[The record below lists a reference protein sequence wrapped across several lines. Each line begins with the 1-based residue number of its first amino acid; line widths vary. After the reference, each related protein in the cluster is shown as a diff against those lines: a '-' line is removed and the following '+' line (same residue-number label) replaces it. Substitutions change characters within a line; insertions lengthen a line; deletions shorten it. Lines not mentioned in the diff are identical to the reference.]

1 MKNTLRIGLS
11 VVLLAVI
18 AMAQDKPPAE
28 KAPGDRI
35 GGLRF
40 IDVTEVTVVNVDVTV
55 RDKNGP
61 VQGLTIDDFQVYQD
75 GELQELTNFAAYTSE
90 TRKVTRAEA
99 ATPTEPAVETAAEAT
114 PSPAPPREPR
124 FVALFIDNENILP
137 LNRNRVLTPLK
148 AWVRDNL
155 QPPDQMMVVS
165 YQRSLKIPQPF
176 TSEADDVISA
186 LNSLKM
192 YTGGRSDVNSTR
204 RDIEQYMRDN
214 NTAGD
219 KYMQAMSR
227 VESFAREQRNNLVF
241 TVRSFQELVNT
252 MSGLPGKKSI
262 IYVSDGLPMTPG
274 LELFYEAQ
282 EVFREPTLVT
292 RSMSYSATDLF
303 RSLVTTAAA
312 SGVTVYAIDARGL
325 ETFLGIEA
333 ENRTSRS
340 TLSATMLRSNYQD
353 SIQYVADETGGLAI
367 INTNNVG
374 PGLERIADDMQTYY
388 SLGYRLVPTGKDR
401 PHRIEVK
408 VKDHPDYDL
417 SYKPLFIEKTLPT
430 KIADRVMSGLAYE
443 IDDNPL
449 TITLDSGEPQP
460 GSTGNWLLPVEIRI
474 PISSVALI
482 PDGDNL
488 VGYVMVYY
496 AARDNE
502 GKQSDLQRTEHQISV
517 PNADYDTAKHQHW
530 TVTASLLLEPGTY
543 RVSVGV
549 RDELTNQ
556 AGYASI
562 RRAVHPEEAQ
572 R

>member
-1 MKNTLRIGLS
+1 MKNSLRIGLS
-11 VVLLAVI
+11 AALVAVL
-18 AMAQDKPPAE
+18 AMAQDKPPTE
-28 KAPGDRI
+28 KAPADRI

-61 VQGLTIDDFQVYQD
+61 VRGLTIADFEVYQD
-75 GELQELTNFAAYTSE
+75 GELQELTNFAAYTTESRE
-90 TRKVTRAEA
+90 VEPV
-99 ATPTEPAVETAAEAT
+99 PTAVPASPEQEPAPVAA
-114 PSPAPPREPR
+114 PPAPPREPR
-124 FVALFIDNENILP
+124 FVALFVDNENILP

-155 QPPDQMMVVS
+155 RAPDQMMVVS

-176 TSEADDVISA
+176 TSDPDDVISA

-192 YTGGRSDVNSTR
+192 YTGGRSDVNSSR
-204 RDIEQYMRDN
+204 ADIEQYIRDSQN
-214 NTAGD
+214 EGD
-219 KYMQAMSR
+219 LYGQAMAR
-227 VESFAREQRNNLVF
+227 IESFAREQRNNLVF

-252 MSGLPGKKSI
+252 LSGLPGKKSI

-282 EVFREPTLVT
+282 EVYREPTLVT

-312 SGVTVYAIDARGL
+312 AGVTIYAIDARGL
-325 ETFLGIEA
+325 ETFLGVEA

-340 TLSATMLRSNYQD
+340 TLSATMMRSNYQD
-353 SIQYVADETGGLAI
+353 SIQFIADETGGLAI
-367 INTNNVG
+367 VNTNNVS
-374 PGLERIADDMQTYY
+374 PGLDRIADDMQTYY

-401 PHRIEVK
+401 PHRVEVR
-408 VKDHPDYDL
+408 VKGHPDYKL

-449 TITLDSGEPQP
+449 SIALSTGDPQP

-474 PISSVALI
+474 PIQNIALI

-488 VGYVMVYY
+488 VGYLMVYY

-502 GKQSDLQRTEHQISV
+502 GKQSDLQRTEHQV
-517 PNADYDTAKHQHW
+517 TVTDADYETARRQHW

-543 RVSVGV
+543 RISVGV

-556 AGYASI
+556 AGYASV
-562 RRAVHPEEAQ
+562 RRAVHPEEAE

>member
-1 MKNTLRIGLS
+1 MRNTLRAGLS
-11 VVLLAVI
+11 VALLAVI
-18 AMAQDKPPAE
+18 AMAQEKPPAE
-28 KAPGDRI
+28 KAPEDRV

-61 VQGLTIDDFQVYQD
+61 VSDLAMDDFEVYQD
-75 GELQELTNFAAYTSE
+75 GELQELTNFAAYTSAARATVTAAAPTATE
-90 TRKVTRAEA
+90 TPVEMAQ
-99 ATPTEPAVETAAEAT
+99 ETAAVPE
-114 PSPAPPREPR
+114 PPREPR

-155 QPPDQMMVVS
+155 HPPDQMMVVS

-176 TSEADDVISA
+176 TTSPEDVISA
-186 LNSLKM
+186 LNTLKM
-192 YTGGRSDVNSTR
+192 YTGGRSDVNSSR
-204 RDIEQYMRDN
+204 RDIEQYIRDRQN
-214 NTAGD
+214 EGD
-219 KYMQAMSR
+219 HYVQAMSR

-241 TVRSFQELVNT
+241 TVRAFQELVTT

-292 RSMSYSATDLF
+292 RSMTYSATDLF

-340 TLSATMLRSNYQD
+340 TLSASMLRSNYQD
-353 SIQYVADETGGLAI
+353 SLQYVADETGGMAI
-367 INTNNVG
+367 INTNNVA
-374 PGLERIADDMQTYY
+374 PGLDRIADDMQTYY

-401 PHRIEVK
+401 PHRVEVK
-408 VKDHPDYDL
+408 VKGHPDYKL

-449 TITLDSGEPQP
+449 SIALNTGEPQP

-474 PISSVALI
+474 PIHNIALI
-482 PDGDNL
+482 PDGDSL
-488 VGYVMVYY
+488 VGYLMVYY

-502 GKQSDLQRTEHQISV
+502 GKQSDLQRTEHQVTV
-517 PNADYDTAKHQHW
+517 PNSDYEAAKHQHW

-543 RVSVGV
+543 RISVGV

-556 AGYASI
+556 AGYASV
-562 RRAVHPEEAQ
+562 RRAVHPEEA
-572 R
+572 RR